1 MEQANQILMDHFT
14 IIMGGVKEAVEGTP
28 VEEVKAE
35 ENRLKRKRKK
45 SRRKKRRR
53 LKL

>member
-1 MEQANQILMDHFT
+1 MDHFT

-35 ENRLKRKRKK
+35 EKPVKAEEKERAEERKEGA
-45 SRRKKRRR
+45 
-53 LKL
+53 